1 MARVHG
7 VEAMSVS
14 LQKIARQAFP
24 SPLPEEG
31 PDLCPPLLMEKPR
44 AQRVS
49 EGVSIAS
56 NV

>member
-1 MARVHG
+1 
-7 VEAMSVS
+7 MSVL
-14 LQKIARQAFP
+14 LQKIARQAFLLA
-24 SPLPEEG
+24 LPGEG